1 MGAGNCGD
9 QGEWPCSA
17 IIQPN
22 SHQLCTNCITDC
34 TQTVSVSL
42 AYMQALSPIVHQ
54 LCNTHTNYITNC
66 TQTVSLAPLI
76 HPPTSSIV
84 HQMFTSFIN
93 NCTLDVSPSPHQLY
107 HQMYTILSPIILP
120 TSTVVH
126 QLYSISTTSFTNYTS
141 VVLPLYHQLMYY
153 NTPIVH

>member
-34 TQTVSVSL
+34 TQTVSL
-42 AYMQALSPIVHQ
+42 AYMQAVSPIVHQ
-54 LCNTHTNYITNC
+54 LCNTHTNC

-107 HQMYTILSPIILP
+107 PQCTPLC
-120 TSTVVH
+120 H
-126 QLYSISTTSFTNYTS
+126 QLYYQLHQLYTNYITTVS
-141 VVLPLYHQLMYY
+141 LASPILHPL
-153 NTPIVH
+153 NSPCITN